1 MKNNKAG
8 FTLIEMIFCISVI
21 LVILLLVIPNVTS
34 KNNVVKGKGCEA
46 QVEVVNSQ
54 IILYQI
60 EHDELPTSIS
70 QLTSGSN
77 PYLTQKQATC
87 PNGIYQ
93 MDKLMYKKGFT
104 VIEMLFVL
112 SITIFLSSLCM
123 TMHTRT
129 INEQEEIAL
138 IKAMFDEARAMAI
151 VEKDTVKVSVSNHRI
166 DLIGKENKTLNLEE
180 GYQFLTNHTFTYND
194 HGRIKI
200 AKTLVLKTPHHTRKF
215 VFQLGS
221 GAYYV
226 T

>member
-1 MKNNKAG
+1 MENL
-8 FTLIEMIFCISVI
+8 F
-21 LVILLLVIPNVTS
+21 
-34 KNNVVKGKGCEA
+34 
-46 QVEVVNSQ
+46 
-54 IILYQI
+54 
-60 EHDELPTSIS
+60 
-70 QLTSGSN
+70 
-77 PYLTQKQATC
+77 
-87 PNGIYQ
+87 IYQ

-180 GYQFLTNHTFTYND
+180 GYQFLTNHTFKNTSSYKKVCVSV
-194 HGRIKI
+194 RKWCLLCYLIIKEI
-200 AKTLVLKTPHHTRKF
+200 HLLSHFLHCLF
-215 VFQLGS
+215 I
-221 GAYYV
+221 
-226 T
+226 

>member
-1 MKNNKAG
+1 MENL
-8 FTLIEMIFCISVI
+8 F
-21 LVILLLVIPNVTS
+21 
-34 KNNVVKGKGCEA
+34 
-46 QVEVVNSQ
+46 
-54 IILYQI
+54 
-60 EHDELPTSIS
+60 
-70 QLTSGSN
+70 
-77 PYLTQKQATC
+77 
-87 PNGIYQ
+87 IYQ

-194 HGRIKI
+194 HGRIK
-200 AKTLVLKTPHHTRKF
+200 VCFSVRKWCLLCYLIIKEIHLLSHF
-215 VFQLGS
+215 SHYLFI
-221 GAYYV
+221 
-226 T
+226 

>member
-1 MKNNKAG
+1 LILISLKNKLHVRMENL
-8 FTLIEMIFCISVI
+8 F
-21 LVILLLVIPNVTS
+21 
-34 KNNVVKGKGCEA
+34 
-46 QVEVVNSQ
+46 
-54 IILYQI
+54 
-60 EHDELPTSIS
+60 
-70 QLTSGSN
+70 
-77 PYLTQKQATC
+77 
-87 PNGIYQ
+87 IYQ

-180 GYQFLTNHTFTYND
+180 GYQFLTNHTFTD

>member
-1 MKNNKAG
+1 
-8 FTLIEMIFCISVI
+8 
-21 LVILLLVIPNVTS
+21 
-34 KNNVVKGKGCEA
+34 
-46 QVEVVNSQ
+46 
-54 IILYQI
+54 
-60 EHDELPTSIS
+60 
-70 QLTSGSN
+70 
-77 PYLTQKQATC
+77 
-87 PNGIYQ
+87 
-93 MDKLMYKKGFT
+93 
-104 VIEMLFVL
+104 
-112 SITIFLSSLCM
+112 
-123 TMHTRT
+123 
-129 INEQEEIAL
+129 
-138 IKAMFDEARAMAI
+138 MFDEARAMAI

>member
-1 MKNNKAG
+1 MENL
-8 FTLIEMIFCISVI
+8 F
-21 LVILLLVIPNVTS
+21 
-34 KNNVVKGKGCEA
+34 
-46 QVEVVNSQ
+46 
-54 IILYQI
+54 
-60 EHDELPTSIS
+60 
-70 QLTSGSN
+70 
-77 PYLTQKQATC
+77 
-87 PNGIYQ
+87 IYQ

-200 AKTLVLKTPHHTRKF
+200 AKTLVLKTPHHTRNF

>member
-1 MKNNKAG
+1 MENL
-8 FTLIEMIFCISVI
+8 F
-21 LVILLLVIPNVTS
+21 
-34 KNNVVKGKGCEA
+34 
-46 QVEVVNSQ
+46 
-54 IILYQI
+54 
-60 EHDELPTSIS
+60 
-70 QLTSGSN
+70 
-77 PYLTQKQATC
+77 
-87 PNGIYQ
+87 IYQ

-104 VIEMLFVL
+104 VIEMLYVL

-166 DLIGKENKTLNLEE
+166 DLSGKENKTLNLEE

>member
-1 MKNNKAG
+1 MENL
-8 FTLIEMIFCISVI
+8 F
-21 LVILLLVIPNVTS
+21 
-34 KNNVVKGKGCEA
+34 
-46 QVEVVNSQ
+46 
-54 IILYQI
+54 
-60 EHDELPTSIS
+60 
-70 QLTSGSN
+70 
-77 PYLTQKQATC
+77 
-87 PNGIYQ
+87 IYQ

-151 VEKDTVKVSVSNHRI
+151 VEKDTVKLSVSNHRI

-200 AKTLVLKTPHHTRKF
+200 AKTLVLKTPYHTRKF

>member
-1 MKNNKAG
+1 
-8 FTLIEMIFCISVI
+8 
-21 LVILLLVIPNVTS
+21 
-34 KNNVVKGKGCEA
+34 
-46 QVEVVNSQ
+46 
-54 IILYQI
+54 
-60 EHDELPTSIS
+60 
-70 QLTSGSN
+70 
-77 PYLTQKQATC
+77 
-87 PNGIYQ
+87 
-93 MDKLMYKKGFT
+93 MYKKGFT

-194 HGRIKI
+194 HGRMSHFSHYLFI
-200 AKTLVLKTPHHTRKF
+200 
-215 VFQLGS
+215 
-221 GAYYV
+221 
-226 T
+226 

>member
-1 MKNNKAG
+1 MENL
-8 FTLIEMIFCISVI
+8 F
-21 LVILLLVIPNVTS
+21 
-34 KNNVVKGKGCEA
+34 
-46 QVEVVNSQ
+46 
-54 IILYQI
+54 
-60 EHDELPTSIS
+60 
-70 QLTSGSN
+70 
-77 PYLTQKQATC
+77 
-87 PNGIYQ
+87 IYQ

-200 AKTLVLKTPHHTRKF
+200 ACIKNTSSYKKVCFSVRKWCLLCYLIIKEIHLLSHF
-215 VFQLGS
+215 SHYLFI
-221 GAYYV
+221 
-226 T
+226 